1 MPIKKVMFLTDIWCF
16 CKIVE
21 LVLSLFVWVFLSQ
34 MYIKV
39 KLIKSK
45 KVFKMKIVKEGYVFI
60 ISTFVVSLILFF
72 SNAGIITNI
81 LGFLFLLVSLFCLYF
96 FRDPNIEIT
105 KGDGLILSPCNG
117 TVLEVSENEM
127 EKVVRVF
134 LSVLDVHLQRS
145 PIAGKVVSVEH
156 KPGKFLKAMEPQAH
170 IVNEQ
175 NIITIENENGKYL
188 VKQIAGILA
197 RRCVS
202 WVKPG
207 DILKAGD
214 KIGVIKFI
222 SQVDIHMPKNVDIKV
237 NFGDKT
243 VSGVTIFATLSR

>member
-1 MPIKKVMFLTDIWCF
+1 MR
-16 CKIVE
+16 
-21 LVLSLFVWVFLSQ
+21 
-34 MYIKV
+34 
-39 KLIKSK
+39 
-45 KVFKMKIVKEGYVFI
+45 IVKEGYIFI
-60 ISTFVVSLILFF
+60 ISTFAVGLILFF
-72 SNAGIITNI
+72 SNIGIIADI
-81 LGFLFLLVSLFCLYF
+81 LGFLFILASLFCLYF
-96 FRDPNIEIT
+96 FRDPDVKIT
-105 KGDGLILSPCNG
+105 EGKNLILSPCNG
-117 TVLEVSENEM
+117 TVLEVSESET

-145 PIAGKVVSVEH
+145 PIAGKVVGVEH

-202 WVKPG
+202 WVKSG

-214 KIGVIKFI
+214 KIGVIKFS
-222 SQVDIHMPKNVDIKV
+222 SQVDIHMPKNVDVKV
-237 NFGDKT
+237 KFGDKV
-243 VSGVTIFATLSR
+243 VSGVSIFAILNR

>member
-1 MPIKKVMFLTDIWCF
+1 MR
-16 CKIVE
+16 
-21 LVLSLFVWVFLSQ
+21 
-34 MYIKV
+34 
-39 KLIKSK
+39 
-45 KVFKMKIVKEGYVFI
+45 IVKEGYTFI
-60 ISTFVVSLILFF
+60 IPTFVLSWVLFF
-72 SNAGIITNI
+72 LNIGIVVNI

-105 KGDGLILSPCNG
+105 KGEKLILSPCNG

-145 PIAGKVVSVEH
+145 PISGKVVSVEH

-175 NIITIENENGKYL
+175 NVIAIENEYGKYI

-214 KIGVIKFI
+214 KIGVIKFS
-222 SQVDIHMPKNVDIKV
+222 SQVDIHMPRNVDVKV
-237 NFGDKT
+237 KFGDKV
-243 VSGVTIFATLSR
+243 VSGVTIFAILNKWGDITHG

>member
-1 MPIKKVMFLTDIWCF
+1 MR
-16 CKIVE
+16 
-21 LVLSLFVWVFLSQ
+21 
-34 MYIKV
+34 
-39 KLIKSK
+39 
-45 KVFKMKIVKEGYVFI
+45 IVKEGYVFI
-60 ISTFVVSLILFF
+60 IPTFVLSLVLFF
-72 SNAGIITNI
+72 LNGGIVVNI

-117 TVLEVSENEM
+117 TVLEVSEDEM
-127 EKVVRVF
+127 EKVVKVF

-145 PIAGKVVSVEH
+145 PISGKVVSVEH
-156 KPGKFLKAMEPQAH
+156 KPGKFLKAMDPQAH

-175 NIITIENENGKYL
+175 NVITIKNKDGKYI

-207 DILKAGD
+207 DVLKVGD
-214 KIGVIKFI
+214 KIGVIKFS
-222 SQVDIHMPKNVDIKV
+222 SQVDIHMPKNVNVKV
-237 NFGDKT
+237 KFGDKV